1 MADVV
6 DLKFL
11 NRLDLPL
18 MGTSSP
24 KTAPAF
30 ISVLVSLSNPTF
42 GRIWRRALSTFG
54 SGTRKAM
61 ARGAKLR
68 LRTRGMQKLS
78 FVLLLGAC
86 IAPAQAQDAAQAPPE
101 ADTKQLERLIET
113 LEDEGKRRTL
123 VEDLK
128 ALIAARQKAEAR
140 AEQPVGAQLLETL
153 SDRVGQ
159 AGRRLGD
166 AAATLVDFPKLV
178 DWIGK
183 SLSDPETRSTWLSV
197 ILKLAV
203 ILTAG
208 LAAEWLALRG
218 LRRPR
223 AAIET
228 KSADGFWLHLTFAA
242 TRTMLELVAV
252 AFFAAGAYGAMAL
265 TAPPHEGQVIALAL
279 INASLIARAVMSIA
293 RMILAPRVSSM
304 RLIAAD
310 DETAN
315 YAFVWIRRLTNVTAY
330 GFFILGVALALG
342 LADAAHTVLVKLL
355 GLTIGLFLIMLA
367 LQNRQAVAGLIRGD
381 ENGSLRGFR
390 DRLADIWH
398 ILMILYL
405 VVVYGVWAID
415 LAGGFDFV
423 ARATVLTAA
432 ILIVS
437 QAAIHLLSRLVRR
450 GFSLSDEQKR
460 RFPGLEGRANRYLPM
475 LLIAIKAAVYG
486 AAALALLD
494 VWGLEVLAWLAGPVG
509 AAVLPRVAT
518 IALIVVLALVVWEV
532 TSVSIERYLT
542 ATDREGN
549 ALTRSQR
556 AQTLLPLLRNV
567 VLIVLS
573 VLVVLTVLSEL
584 GVNIGPLIA
593 GAGIVGLAVGF
604 GAQTIVKD
612 FITGFFILI
621 EDSVAVGDIVRLGSH
636 SGVVEAMSIRS
647 IQLRNLSGQVHRI
660 PFSEVS
666 TTINMS
672 KGFSYAVF
680 DVGVGYSEDVDR
692 VLDVVRRLGE
702 ELQADPEYT
711 SAILDPIQIMGVQE
725 LGDSAVV
732 VRSRIRVQPGKQFG
746 IQRAFYRMVK
756 KRFDKEGIE
765 IPFPHRTLYFGEDSR
780 SEAPPAHIRME
791 TREGAKSE
799 PAGPAKPMSRRPEG
813 ERRNAGAAPSDT
825 EIDPAADSE

>member
-1 MADVV
+1 MRS
-6 DLKFL
+6 LLQRLLFL
-11 NRLDLPL
+11 
-18 MGTSSP
+18 
-24 KTAPAF
+24 
-30 ISVLVSLSNPTF
+30 
-42 GRIWRRALSTFG
+42 
-54 SGTRKAM
+54 
-61 ARGAKLR
+61 
-68 LRTRGMQKLS
+68 
-78 FVLLLGAC
+78 LLLGAF
-86 IAPAQAQDAAQAPPE
+86 ILPAQAQDASETSAAG
-101 ADTKQLERLIET
+101 DTKQLERLVET
-113 LEDEGKRRTL
+113 LEDEGKRKAF
-123 VEDLK
+123 VDDLK
-128 ALIAARQKAEAR
+128 AMIAAQQKAEAR
-140 AEQPVGAQLLETL
+140 AEQPIGTQLLETL
-153 SDRVGQ
+153 SDRVEEAGQ
-159 AGRRLGD
+159 RLGD

-183 SLSDPETRSTWLSV
+183 SLSDPETRSLWLSV
-197 ILKLAV
+197 ILKLAI
-203 ILTAG
+203 ILAAG
-208 LAAEWLALRG
+208 LAAEWLALWA
-218 LRRPR
+218 LRKPR

-228 KSADGFWLHLTFAA
+228 KSADGFWLHLTFVV

-265 TAPPHEGQVIALAL
+265 TAPPHQGQVIALAL
-279 INASLIARAVMSIA
+279 INASLIARAVTAVA
-293 RMILAPRVSSM
+293 RMVLAPRVSSM
-304 RLIAAD
+304 RLIPAD

-330 GFFILGVALALG
+330 GFFILDAALALG

-355 GLTIGLFLIMLA
+355 GLMIGLLLIMLV
-367 LQNRQAVAGLIRGD
+367 LQNREAVADLIRGD
-381 ENGSLRGFR
+381 ENGPLRGFR

-398 ILMILYL
+398 ILLILYL
-405 VVVYGVWAID
+405 VVVYGVWAIE

-423 ARATVLTAA
+423 ARATVLTVV

-437 QAAIHLLSRLVRR
+437 QAAIHLLTRLVRR
-450 GFSLSDEQKR
+450 GFSLSDEQKQ
-460 RFPGLEGRANRYLPM
+460 RFPGLEDRANRYLPV
-475 LLIAIKAAVYG
+475 LLIAIKVVVYG
-486 AAALALLD
+486 AAVLALLD
-494 VWGLEVLAWLAGPVG
+494 VWGLEVFAWLTGPIG
-509 AAVLPRVAT
+509 TAVLSRVVT
-518 IALIVVLALVVWEV
+518 IALIIVLALVVWEA

-567 VLIVLS
+567 VLIVLT

-604 GAQTIVKD
+604 GAQTMVKD

-621 EDSVAVGDIVRLGSH
+621 EDSVAVGDIVRLGGH
-636 SGVVEAMSIRS
+636 AGRVEAMSIRS
-647 IQLRNLSGQVHRI
+647 IQLRDLSGQVHRI

-692 VLDVVRRLGE
+692 VLDVVRELGE
-702 ELQADPEYT
+702 ALKADPEYA
-711 SAILDPIQIMGVQE
+711 SAILDPIEIMGVQE

-746 IQRAFYRMVK
+746 IQRAFYRMIK
-756 KRFDKEGIE
+756 KRFDEEGIE

-780 SEAPPAHIRME
+780 GEAPPARIRME
-791 TREGAKSE
+791 TPEDGK
-799 PAGPAKPMSRRPEG
+799 AGPADPAKPISRRPEG
-813 ERRNAGAAPSDT
+813 ERRNAGATSSDT
-825 EIDPAADSE
+825 EIGPAIDSE